1 MRYNDHMPIKPPAK
15 RETLTISQLNR
26 QAKRLLEGTFAS
38 VWIEGELSNF
48 SKPSSGHWYFTLK
61 DSAAQV
67 RCAMFRTQNARLRFQ
82 PEAGQQVVIRAKLS
96 LYEARGDYQLIAE
109 YMEPTGDGALA
120 RDFEALKAKLQVEGL
135 FEASLKRSL
144 PSLPRHIAVVTSA
157 TGAAIHDILSVL
169 ARRFAQT
176 QVTIVPTVVQGQS
189 AGAQISAAIA
199 LANRAADDY
208 GFDVLLVSRGGGSIE
223 DLWAFNEEIVA
234 RAIVASEL
242 PVVSAVGHEVDFTI
256 ADFVADV
263 RAPTPSAAA
272 ELLSPDA
279 DELAATL
286 AGFEQQLLRS
296 ITQRISGGKTQVQ
309 SLRSQL
315 RHPGSRLREQA
326 QRLDELEIRLT
337 LARANRARLSD
348 HRLVLLAA
356 RLRQQNPGKDIGQKK
371 INAAELVRRL
381 QQQML
386 QQLAQQKSRLANSV
400 QLLNAVS
407 PLATL
412 DRGYAIV
419 SDNKQ
424 RVVSAVD
431 QISPGQ
437 SLFTRLA
444 NGTVESTVERIVGE
458 PSQGQLL

>member
-1 MRYNDHMPIKPPAK
+1 MRYNAPMSIQTPTK
-15 RETLTISQLNR
+15 RQTLTISQLNR
-26 QAKRLLEGTFAS
+26 QAKRLLEGNFAS

-67 RCAMFRTQNARLRFQ
+67 RCAMFRTQNMRLRFH
-82 PEAGQQVVIRAKLS
+82 PEAGQQVVIRAKVS

-120 RDFEALKAKLQVEGL
+120 RDFEALKGKLQAEGL
-135 FEASLKRSL
+135 FETQLKRS
-144 PSLPRHIAVVTSA
+144 PPTLPRHIAVVTSA

-169 ARRFAQT
+169 GRRFAQT
-176 QVTIVPTVVQGQS
+176 RVTIVPTVVQGQ
-189 AGAQISAAIA
+189 GAATQISAAIA
-199 LANRAADDY
+199 LANRAADDC
-208 GFDVLLVSRGGGSIE
+208 GFDVLLVSRGGGSLE
-223 DLWAFNEEIVA
+223 DLWAFNEEVVA

-272 ELLSPDA
+272 ELLSPDT

-286 AGFEQQLLRS
+286 AGFEQQLQRS
-296 ITQRISGGKTQVQ
+296 IEQRITAGKTQLQ
-309 SLRSQL
+309 WLQTQL

-326 QRLDELEIRLT
+326 QRLDELESRLT
-337 LARANRARLSD
+337 LARANRTQLSH
-348 HRLVLLAA
+348 HRLALLAA
-356 RLRQQNPGKDIGQKK
+356 RLQQQNPAGDIEKK
-371 INAAELVRRL
+371 QLNATGLLRRL

-386 QQLAQQKSRLANSV
+386 QQLAQHKLQLANSV

-424 RVVSAVD
+424 RVISDVD
-431 QISPGQ
+431 QLSPGQ

-444 NGTVESTVERIVGE
+444 HGTVESTVARIVGE